1 MVQRGPLR
9 KAPAAVLAAC
19 CGIAALAGC
28 SGRAN
33 VGATGTAPPEIEHLW
48 VTVEQVWFASAAD
61 TPTESDTGWTRRTLS
76 TPVVLDLASVEPG
89 TLVPIVS
96 NLSLPAGRY
105 RQLHL
110 GIADSG
116 DRLVDS
122 ARAVGLEY
130 NAQVGLRSDAG
141 AVSRAPLELPV
152 PRAGLTI
159 PVDLTVEGAEESGA
173 TDGTGSVANLAVT
186 LDAARDVLTY
196 DYGAITG
203 YILSPS
209 AVVDDAARSGEIR
222 GSVDTTGLAA
232 DHPAITVS
240 AQTPAASGTHH
251 VVVQRRRVAADGS
264 FSLYPLP
271 ASKDGAT
278 RYEVVIACAG
288 ADTVIVRDVPV
299 QGGTDATTLQPAPI
313 VLAPARTVHAD
324 TVASSVDLPAGTRVE
339 FYQALPGREDLPYL
353 IDGSALDPLTR
364 RMPGNAFALAS
375 GSLLVGTYQGGEAIS
390 FAATAPAEGSG
401 GYRVGS
407 AGPYRADTLATG
419 PVEVTGNSS
428 RPSTVTVPFPEIAAG
443 GRAGRLTV
451 NLQAPAGRYDRGFV
465 TVMAGHRVVETV
477 GVDALVERGGGTIVV
492 TGLPAGSEL
501 APPAG
506 VPYRAALRAWNSR
519 NPAGT
524 IVRVGGAASATLG
537 DGGTGVLLLQA
548 Q

>member
-1 MVQRGPLR
+1 MVRCSHLR
-9 KAPAAVLAAC
+9 YAATAVLAA

-33 VGATGTAPPEIEHLW
+33 VGATGVAPPEVEHLW

-61 TPTESDTGWTRRTLS
+61 TPTESDTGWTRKTLS
-76 TPVVLDLASVEPG
+76 TPVVLDLANVDPG
-89 TLVPIVS
+89 TLVPLVS
-96 NLSLPAGRY
+96 NLSLPAGSY

-116 DRLVDS
+116 DRLVDA

-130 NAQVGLRSDAG
+130 NAQVSLSNDAG
-141 AVSRAPLELPV
+141 AVSRSPLELPV

-159 PVDLTVEGAEESGA
+159 PVDLTIQGADESGA
-173 TDGTGSVANLAVT
+173 TDGTGDVANLAVT

-196 DYGAITG
+196 AYGANTG

-209 AVVDDAARSGEIR
+209 AVVHDAAQSGEIR

-240 AQTPAASGTHH
+240 AQTPDASGTHH
-251 VVVQRRRVAADGS
+251 VVVQRRRVASDGS
-264 FSLYPLP
+264 FSLSPLP

-288 ADTVIVRDVPV
+288 ADTVVVREVPV
-299 QGGTDATTLQPAPI
+299 TAGADATTLQPTPI
-313 VLAPARTVHAD
+313 VLTPAPTVHVD
-324 TVASSVDLPAGTRVE
+324 TDASSVDLPAGTRVE
-339 FYQALPGREDLPYL
+339 FFQALPGREDLPYL
-353 IDGSALDPLTR
+353 IDGAALDPLTR
-364 RMPGNAFALAS
+364 RLPGNAFALAS

-390 FAATAPAEGSG
+390 FAATAPAGGSG

-407 AGPYRADTLATG
+407 AGSYRADTLAAN
-419 PVEVTGNSS
+419 PVVVTGTSS

-451 NLQAPAGRYDRGFV
+451 NLQTPAGRYDRGFI
-465 TVMAGHRVVETV
+465 TVMAGHRLMETAS
-477 GVDALVERGGGTIVV
+477 VDALVERGGGTIIV
-492 TGLPAGSEL
+492 TGLPAGSGL
-501 APPAG
+501 APAAG
-506 VPYRAALRAWNSR
+506 VPYRVALRAWNSR
-519 NPAGT
+519 NAAGT
-524 IVRVGGAASATLG
+524 IVRVGGTASATLG